1 MKECYTFSIKNNHII
16 CNYESPNKNENYIGF
31 KAENTFRKIDKLSF
45 DKVIANSKIIKL
57 TNDEV
62 SIIIKDVNTFND
74 LNILDRY
81 LKNTLPKIKKAIKKY
96 QIEKNKNKICKNIK
110 LNSKKVA
117 AGALTCSILLSAFNI
132 NKLSKND
139 DSKNDYDDIKI
150 ENNNDSIQNNVKVN
164 NLTNNTINENSTNII
179 SNTICLDIECK
190 YNSPEYNNVR
200 NNYGEIIDKYSNK
213 WGISPTLVTAIMS
226 QESGGRYTNLMNII
240 FASWEDQIIK
250 IYNHED
256 NCYTKLVLTN
266 NSNNYNEDIICI
278 NPEELMNKNT
288 NISYGSAILAY
299 SLNYFNYNIP
309 LAITAYN
316 CGTGGVNNILKTTS
330 YVTGIDVDT
339 LINDPSNNEF
349 LNYTYVIDLKYGGT
363 GGDVD
368 YLKHVLRYVEDK
380 KDVLYA
386 TDTNN
391 ITHTLTVNFQKT
403 NSKIH

>member
-1 MKECYTFSIKNNHII
+1 MIFKIVNHITDR
-16 CNYESPNKNENYIGF
+16 C
-31 KAENTFRKIDKLSF
+31 
-45 DKVIANSKIIKL
+45 SK
-57 TNDEV
+57 
-62 SIIIKDVNTFND
+62 
-74 LNILDRY
+74 
-81 LKNTLPKIKKAIKKY
+81 
-96 QIEKNKNKICKNIK
+96 
-110 LNSKKVA
+110 
-117 AGALTCSILLSAFNI
+117 
-132 NKLSKND
+132 
-139 DSKNDYDDIKI
+139 
-150 ENNNDSIQNNVKVN
+150 
-164 NLTNNTINENSTNII
+164 
-179 SNTICLDIECK
+179 
-190 YNSPEYNNVR
+190 EYNNVR
-200 NNYGEIIDKYSNK
+200 NNYGKIIDKYSNK

-288 NISYGSAILAY
+288 NISFGSAILAY

-349 LNYTYVIDLKYGGT
+349 LNYTYVIDLKYGGS
-363 GGDVD
+363 GGDID

-380 KDVLYA
+380 KDALYA

-391 ITHTLTVNFQKT
+391 ITHALTVDFQKT
-403 NSKIH
+403 NSKTH